1 MRSCSARYKVRLK
14 TRIMVQNDVAELQH
28 LTYIVYT
35 SSMQKTLD
43 LREIKTI
50 EKRVY
55 TYFVPTR
62 IVSRTAM
69 KALLEIV

>member
-1 MRSCSARYKVRLK
+1 M
-14 TRIMVQNDVAELQH
+14 QH
-28 LTYIVYT
+28 LTYIVHT